1 MATTRKENPVNGM
14 LHDDAGSLP
23 QARWCRGKRGMRGF
37 TLIEV
42 IVSLIL
48 VGILA
53 AVGGLG
59 IVQAVQG
66 YMIVKD
72 NAEMTQK
79 AQLAMARITREIVE
93 MTGLTAAASTTLLPV
108 KNVDRN
114 ITIGLDASAKAI
126 KISSTGGTDVT
137 GGDILVDNV
146 NNLTLTYYTG
156 STPASSWPLPVPGT
170 SSDIRNLSA
179 IDINLQIARPD
190 GTALSFLNRVSPR
203 NNKNQGGAAPGVEP
217 LALKTNYGCFVAT
230 AAFGNAAHPMVMLL
244 RDFRDR
250 FLLTW
255 SGGKWLV
262 DQYYIHGPAAA
273 GLIQDRPFAMWM
285 VRMILL
291 PVAALTF
298 LIVYA
303 PWAIPFLLLS
313 SLIVTIALLAARRK
327 GREPMRALMAR
338 QKGSVLLGL
347 IAAMVV
353 MATLGAAMVPMFSAS
368 YMNQAGADHG
378 RKAYFLAES
387 GFRYAAG
394 QYLAADN
401 TAAGET
407 VLSTINN
414 KTYTLLNNRGS
425 FTTVVSP
432 FWTVAQSVSG
442 STLTTQISGTTPDQ
456 LKTGAGGGYLLLG
469 SNNFHSYASRAS
481 SGTTVTFNTLSGTP
495 VMSGNNEVLPVA
507 LPAGTSFSNGGNLL
521 LQGKGANV
529 FPVLNGNFTTSA
541 TGSVVFN
548 YEKRVDNELRT
559 ITLADPSKEW
569 PTFSLNNA
577 PDDIT
582 AASKII
588 LAKYLLL
595 TSTGNYGGSTRQITY
610 SVPIGWLDGGG
621 KFIKKQEINTFN
633 SASDVTRFSFTN
645 GQMGTHSYSDGAM
658 KVDSVVDPT
667 TTGSGL
673 LNWLLGLV
681 GWGNDGLWAV
691 NAWDWSTTDANLA
704 QAWHDAGG
712 CLSYDLQVKVNN
724 QQPYF
729 MAGLGFRVRNNQ
741 GTTQTTQDVH
751 TYGASLL
758 RQRQTRSCI
767 WFLGWNCGSWGQN
780 DGIHPNLRPLT
791 SYPTSETIDSGFAWR
806 TEARYSDPAIV
817 LWQRTGHPTQIGTF
831 KRLAHRTITASDGIT
846 TGSGTSLRLKP
857 WTTLMVRLIEGYELP
872 FVNGRV
878 NADGSHLKYG
888 DEIKDITGLK
898 TARVIGTPVITKNW
912 GAAGTTTTQG
922 YLILTNV
929 VGQFTNDNLYLVG
942 GGSDAVAQATGS
954 TSTQK
959 SNYIMIYYSDNKDP
973 VAGNA
978 IQADGSP
985 NRIGNKRNSVS
996 WPPDDWTTRKAGLP
1010 AAGGN
1015 DYFAL
1020 IGNNS
1025 SASVTVPWTALDT
1038 NSANYYGGLSPSFF
1052 NGVAGS
1058 DLYQSIIRTWA
1069 LISPTWTGTV
1079 DSFSPGDHITL
1090 ITSSSAGTSTYYDDF
1105 AVQIDMKSGTGF
1117 LPPIQQ

>member
-1 MATTRKENPVNGM
+1 
-14 LHDDAGSLP
+14 
-23 QARWCRGKRGMRGF
+23 MRGF

-59 IVQAVQG
+59 MVQAVQG

-79 AQLAMARITREIVE
+79 AQLAMARVTREIVE
-93 MTGLTAAASTTLLPV
+93 MTGLTAAASSILLPV

-114 ITIGLDASAKAI
+114 VTIGLDASAKAI
-126 KISSTGGTDVT
+126 KISATGGTDVT

-146 NNLTLTYYTG
+146 NSLTLTYYTG
-156 STPASSWPLPVPGT
+156 ATPASSWPLPVPGT

-179 IDINLQIARPD
+179 IDINVQIARPD
-190 GTALSFLNRVSPR
+190 GTVLSFMNRVSPR

-255 SGGKWLV
+255 SGGKWLA

-273 GLIQDRPFAMWM
+273 GMIKDRPFAMWA

-313 SLIVTIALLAARRK
+313 SLVVVAAVRRAGWTEGASTRLL
-327 GREPMRALMAR
+327 RAH
-338 QKGSVLLGL
+338 QKGSVLIGL
-347 IAAMVV
+347 ITAMVV

-368 YMNQAGADHG
+368 YMNQAGSDHG

-407 VLSTINN
+407 VLSNINN

-442 STLTTQISGTTPDQ
+442 STLTTQISGTAPDQ

-469 SNNFHSYASRAS
+469 TNTFHSYGSRAS
-481 SGTTVTFNTLSGTP
+481 SGTTVTFSTLSGTP
-495 VMSGNNEVLPVA
+495 AMSGNNEVLPVA
-507 LPAGTSFSNGGNLL
+507 LPSSTSFASGGNLV
-521 LQGKGANV
+521 LQSKGADV
-529 FPVLNGNFTTSA
+529 FPLLNGNFTTSA

-548 YEKRVDNELRT
+548 YEKRVGNTLYT

-577 PDDIT
+577 TNDIT

-595 TSTGNYGGSTRQITY
+595 TSTGNYSGSTRQITY

-621 KFIKKQEINTFN
+621 KFVKKQEINTFN

-645 GQMGTHSYSDGAM
+645 GQMGTHVYEDGAM
-658 KVDSVVDPT
+658 RVSSVIDPT
-667 TTGSGL
+667 TTGSGIL
-673 LNWLLGLV
+673 DWLMGLI

-691 NAWDWSTTDANLA
+691 NAWDWTTTDVNLA

-741 GTTQTTQDVH
+741 GTQEADRDVH
-751 TYGASLL
+751 TYGASFL
-758 RQRQTRSCI
+758 RQRQTRSCV
-767 WFLGWNCGSWGQN
+767 WFFGWNCGGWGQN
-780 DGIHPNLRPLT
+780 DGINPDLRPLT
-791 SYPTSETIDSGFAWR
+791 TYPTSETIESGLLWR

-817 LWQRTGHPTQIGTF
+817 LWQRNGHPTQIGSF
-831 KRLAHRTITASDGIT
+831 KVIAYRTITSADGIT

-857 WTTLMVRLIEGYELP
+857 WTTLMVRLIEGYEVRFL
-872 FVNGRV
+872 NGRV

-898 TARVIGTPVITKNW
+898 TARVIGTPVITTNW

-929 VGQFTNDNLYLVG
+929 VGQFNNDDLYLVG
-942 GGSDAVAQATGS
+942 GGSDAVARANGS
-954 TSTQK
+954 TSLQK
-959 SNYIMIYYSDNKDP
+959 SNYIMIYYSDSKDP
-973 VAGNA
+973 VAGNT

-996 WPPDDWTTRKAGLP
+996 WPPDDWSTRKAGLP

-1038 NSANYYGGLSPSFF
+1038 NSANYYGGLGPSFF
-1052 NGVAGS
+1052 DGVAGS
-1058 DLYQSIIRTWA
+1058 DLYHSIIKTWA
-1069 LISPTWTGTV
+1069 LISPNWTSSSTAA
-1079 DSFSPGDHITL
+1079 DFANPGDHITL

>member
-1 MATTRKENPVNGM
+1 
-14 LHDDAGSLP
+14 
-23 QARWCRGKRGMRGF
+23 MRGF

-42 IVSLIL
+42 VVSLIL

-59 IVQAVQG
+59 MVQAVQG

-72 NAEMTQK
+72 NAEITQK
-79 AQLAMARITREIVE
+79 AQLAMSRMTREIVE

-108 KNVDRN
+108 KNVERN

-146 NNLTLTYYTG
+146 NSMTLTYYTG
-156 STPASSWPLPVPGT
+156 ATPANSWPLPVPGT

-262 DQYYIHGPAAA
+262 NQYYIHGPAAA
-273 GLIQDRPFAMWM
+273 GLIKDRPFAMWV

-313 SLIVTIALLAARRK
+313 SLVAGAAVRRTGWTEGASTRLL
-327 GREPMRALMAR
+327 RAH
-338 QKGSVLLGL
+338 QKGSVLIGL

-368 YMNQAGADHG
+368 YMNQAGSDHG

-401 TAAGET
+401 AAAGET

-442 STLTTQISGTTPDQ
+442 STLVTQISGTTPDQ

-469 SNNFHSYASRAS
+469 TNTFHSYGSRAS
-481 SGTTVTFNTLSGTP
+481 SGTTVTFSTLSGTP
-495 VMSGNNEVLPVA
+495 AMSGNNEVLPVA
-507 LPAGTSFSNGGNLL
+507 LPSGTSFSNGGNLL
-521 LQGKGANV
+521 LQAKGADV
-529 FPVLNGNFTTSA
+529 FPLLNGNFTTSA

-548 YEKRVDNELRT
+548 YEKRVGNTLYT

-569 PTFSLNNA
+569 PTFSLNNTT
-577 PDDIT
+577 DDIT

-595 TSTGNYGGSTRQITY
+595 TSTGNYSGSTRQITY

-621 KFIKKQEINTFN
+621 KFVKKQEINTFS

-667 TTGSGL
+667 TTGSGIL
-673 LNWLLGLV
+673 DWLMGLF

-691 NAWDWSTTDANLA
+691 NAWDWTTTDANLA

-724 QQPYF
+724 QEPYF

-741 GTTQTTQDVH
+741 GTTQATQDVH
-751 TYGASLL
+751 TYGVSFI
-758 RQRQTRSCI
+758 RQRESQSRICVI
-767 WFLGWNCGSWGQN
+767 FCGGYGSWGFTDN
-780 DGIHPNLRPLT
+780 IHPNLRPYALGDNVT
-791 SYPTSETIDSGFAWR
+791 DYETTPYPGIGTQYR
-806 TEARYSDPAIV
+806 HRYSQPAIV
-817 LWQRTGHPTQIGTF
+817 LWQRTGPASGIGTF

-846 TGSGTSLRLKP
+846 NGTGLTLRLKP
-857 WTTLMVRLIEGYELP
+857 WTTLMVRLIEGYEVG
-872 FVNGRV
+872 FRNGRV

-888 DEIKDITGLK
+888 DEIKNTDGTT
-898 TARVIGTPVITKNW
+898 TARVIGTPVITRNW
-912 GAAGTTTTQG
+912 GAAGTTTAEG

-929 VGQFTNDNLYLVG
+929 VGQFTVNQDLFLIG

-954 TSTQK
+954 ASTQK
-959 SNYIMIYYSDNKDP
+959 RNYIMIYYSDNKDP
-973 VAGNA
+973 VAGNT

-985 NRIGNKRNSVS
+985 NRIGNKRDSVS
-996 WPPDDWTTRKAGLP
+996 WPPDDWTDRKAGLP

-1025 SASVTVPWTALDT
+1025 SASVTVPWTAMDT

-1069 LISPTWTGTV
+1069 LISPTWDGTV